1 MGSSLPKT
9 EEILDALVAFDTVS
23 SNSNLGLIQY
33 VQSYLASHD
42 VSATLVPSEDGE
54 KAGLFATIGPD
65 VPGGVVL
72 SGHTDVVPA
81 VRQDWRSDPFQLRRD
96 GTRLYGRGTT
106 DMKGFL
112 AVALAMVPEIK
123 AAAVSRPVH
132 LAFSYDEEVGCLGAP
147 PLIRALKAAVAP
159 PEAVIVGE
167 PTKMGVVTAHKGVL
181 KITSRVSGKPVHSS
195 VCHTGVSAVTY
206 AARLAVWLD
215 ERMNRAGRVED
226 ARFEPPYTT
235 LHSGIVKGGTA
246 LNVTAVEAT
255 LVSDIRALPSEGAG
269 PHVAALR
276 KEVARLTAR
285 MRAVDPACGIEIE
298 LGVEVPPCREEAD
311 GAAERLA
318 RRLTGDNS
326 MRVVAYGTEAGQFQ
340 DEGFSAVVCGPGDME
355 QGHIADEFIDVSQLR
370 AAEAFGRRLIAHL
383 QT

>member
-1 MGSSLPKT
+1 MTS
-9 EEILDALVAFDTVS
+9 EELLAALVAFPTVS
-23 SNSNLGLIQY
+23 SSSNLDLIHF
-33 VQSYLASHD
+33 VQRYLAQYEVTS
-42 VSATLVPSEDGE
+42 TLVPNEDGT

-81 VRQDWRSDPFQLRRD
+81 EGQVWSSDPFELRTQ

-112 AVALAMVPEIK
+112 AVALALVPEIK
-123 AAAVSRPVH
+123 RAGVARPVH

-159 PEAVIVGE
+159 AEAVIVGE

-181 KITSRVSGKPVHSS
+181 KVTSRVSGKPVHSS

-215 ERMNRAGRVED
+215 ERMNRAGRAED
-226 ARFEPPYTT
+226 ERFEPPYTT
-235 LHSGIVKGGTA
+235 LHSGIISGGTA
-246 LNVTAVEAT
+246 LNITAAAAT
-255 LVSDIRALPSEGAG
+255 LVSDIRSLPSEGSE

-276 KEVARLTAR
+276 EEIARLTAQ
-285 MRAVDPACGIEIE
+285 MRSVDPACGIEIDI
-298 LGVEVPPCREEAD
+298 GIEVPPCREETD

-318 RRLTGDNS
+318 RRLTGDNA

-340 DEGFSAVVCGPGDME
+340 DEGFSTVVCGPGDME

-370 AAEAFGRRLIAHL
+370 AAEDFGRRLIAHL
-383 QT
+383 QN